1 MAAPRDRRAAAGAG
15 RGGGPAEAGAGPAP
29 PGAGPGQRAP
39 APRRSGPVAPGGGA
53 RCAALAGVD
62 PVGAG
67 RGQLRGGG
75 VPQPRR
81 RRPRRAARRHD
92 PGGRGLRGR
101 GPPAASRHRRGT
113 RRARHGAG
121 AGRLV
126 RTPPRRCG
134 GGLVAGGVVGARQRG
149 RRGHRGS
156 GRALAPGPAPLGGGL
171 ALVAAASVLAGAM
184 LARKPAERHVAIV
197 FGVGSGLLEVA
208 ALGLVFA
215 SPPIQDAA
223 SAAGPAAALAAMALA
238 PALARVWRN
247 LPGGR
252 VALDGLA
259 VIAAGTLLASGG
271 TLLAAEWSSWAL
283 LAAVAV

>member
-134 GGLVAGGVVGARQRG
+134 GGLVAGGVVAAAIAGVAARWLRVQRLSAAVLVQASAVLVVTTVAEASWTIG
-149 RRGHRGS
+149 V
-156 GRALAPGPAPLGGGL
+156 GL

-208 ALGLVFA
+208 AL
-215 SPPIQDAA
+215 
-223 SAAGPAAALAAMALA
+223 
-238 PALARVWRN
+238 
-247 LPGGR
+247 
-252 VALDGLA
+252 
-259 VIAAGTLLASGG
+259 
-271 TLLAAEWSSWAL
+271 
-283 LAAVAV
+283 